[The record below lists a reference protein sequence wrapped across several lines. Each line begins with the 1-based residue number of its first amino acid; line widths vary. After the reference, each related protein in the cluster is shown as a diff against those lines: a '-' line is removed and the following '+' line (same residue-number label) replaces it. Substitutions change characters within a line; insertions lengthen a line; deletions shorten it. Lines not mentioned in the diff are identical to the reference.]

1 LKKWPS
7 GGRSTVTAGFG
18 LRGILDKPKQEFS
31 CFYNRA
37 IERDKEVVITY
48 KDCDLASGS
57 GVVDLEL
64 GRMDRLTNYEWIT
77 DATVDNGQGWG
88 YLNEI
93 PYKTTRKVV
102 HYLVDNV
109 SKNGHLLLNVGSKPD
124 GTLPEEAQELLRRI
138 GRWLA
143 VNGEAIYGTSNR
155 ITYGEDLAQ
164 IKKAGAFNGDEKPAY
179 SRKEERFTI
188 KGDALYPIV
197 MNWAGEYAVIET
209 LKDLDEIQS
218 IKYWGWI
225 RNWSGD

>member
-1 LKKWPS
+1 LKKWPR

-18 LRGILDKPKQEFS
+18 LRGILDKPKQEFF

-77 DATVDNGQGWG
+77 DATIDNGQGWG
-88 YLNEI
+88 YLNDT

-179 SRKEERFTI
+179 SRKDERFTI

-197 MNWAGEYAVIET
+197 MDWAGEYAVIET